1 MLMAVLFVG
10 FFFLEGFDFGVG
22 ILLPFV
28 AKDDK
33 ERRMVIN
40 TIGPHWDGNEVWL
53 ITAGGAMFAAFPNM
67 YATFFSGLYLA
78 LVLLLLALIVRG
90 VAFEFRSKDERPS
103 WRRAWDWAIF
113 FGSLLPAFLFGVA
126 MSNLLRGLPIN
137 AEMQYVGSF
146 FDLLNPYAL
155 MAGLAST
162 IIFTLHGALFLSL
175 KVEGP
180 LVDRALTAAR
190 RLWPVAVIAGAIA
203 VGLGYFVTDM
213 YERLGLNP
221 GVVPITAGG
230 AMLAAGYFI
239 QRKRSGW
246 AFILTSISIVFS
258 TISLF
263 MGLYPRLIVSS
274 LNPDW
279 SLTIE
284 NAASSEY
291 TLRVMSIV
299 ALIFVPIVLAYQ
311 GWSYYVFRRRLT
323 SESKLEY

>member
-1 MLMAVLFVG
+1 MAVLFVG

-22 ILLPFV
+22 ILLPFI
-28 AKDDK
+28 AKNDK
-33 ERRMVIN
+33 QRRMVIN

-53 ITAGGAMFAAFPNM
+53 ITAGGAMFAAFPHM

-78 LVLLLLALIVRG
+78 LVLLLLTLIIRG
-90 VAFEFRSKDERPS
+90 VAFEFRSKNQDPR
-103 WRRAWDWAIF
+103 WRAVWDWSIF
-113 FGSLLPAFLFGVA
+113 VGSLVPAFLFGVA
-126 MSNLLRGLPIN
+126 MANLLHGLPIN
-137 AEMQYVGSF
+137 ADMQYAGSF

-155 MAGLAST
+155 VAGLASS

-180 LVDRALTAAR
+180 LVDRAMNAAK

-203 VGLGYFVTDM
+203 VGLGYFWTDM

-221 GVVPITAGG
+221 GVIPITAGG
-230 AMLAAGYFI
+230 AMLASGYFI
-239 QRKRSGW
+239 HRKQSGW
-246 AFILTSISIVFS
+246 GFILTGVSIIFS
-258 TISLF
+258 TISIF

-279 SLTIE
+279 SLTIY
-284 NAASSEY
+284 NAASSPY

-299 ALIFVPIVLAYQ
+299 ALIFVPIVLIYQ

-323 SESKLEY
+323 AESKLEY

>member
-1 MLMAVLFVG
+1 MAVLFVG

-22 ILLPFV
+22 ILLPFI

-33 ERRMVIN
+33 QRRMVIN

-53 ITAGGAMFAAFPNM
+53 ITAGGAMFAAFPHM
-67 YATFFSGLYLA
+67 YATLFSGLYLT

-90 VAFEFRSKDERPS
+90 VAFEFRSKHDDPR
-103 WRRAWDWAIF
+103 WRAAWDWSIF
-113 FGSLLPAFLFGVA
+113 IGSLVPALLFGVA
-126 MSNLLRGLPIN
+126 MANLLHGLPID
-137 AEMQYVGSF
+137 ADMQYAGTF

-155 MAGLAST
+155 VAGLAST
-162 IIFTLHGALFLSL
+162 IIFTLHGALFISL

-180 LVDRALTAAR
+180 LVDRALNAAN
-190 RLWPVAVIAGAIA
+190 RLWPMAVIAGAIA
-203 VGLGYFVTDM
+203 VGLGYFWTDM

-221 GVVPITAGG
+221 GVIPITAGG

-239 QRKRSGW
+239 RRKQSGW
-246 AFILTSISIVFS
+246 SFILTGVSIIFS

-279 SLTIE
+279 SLTIN
-284 NAASSEY
+284 NAASSPY
-291 TLRVMSIV
+291 TLRVMSII
-299 ALIFVPIVLAYQ
+299 ALIFVPIVLLYQ
-311 GWSYYVFRRRLT
+311 GWSYYIFRRRLT
-323 SESKLEY
+323 TESELEY